1 MSKDTKN
8 INVATMSEKETTKRR
23 VGRPTKKEQNYGTDL
38 PVYLFHEGTNYRS
51 YELLGSHFT
60 VKDGKNGVVF
70 RVWAPAAEEVSVVGD
85 FNGWDET
92 FNRMIRINGAGIWE
106 CFIEGLKEYDIYK
119 YALKTPASDGKYVY
133 KSDPYAFHTETPPDN
148 ASKIY
153 DLAGY
158 KWLAKEY
165 EEKRLARD
173 VFNEPTNIFEVN
185 LLSWRKNPDGTPLSY
200 LQLAEELVPYVKQMG
215 YTHVEFMPITEYP
228 YEPSWGYQVTGYFA
242 PTSRMGTPKDFM
254 HLVDCFHMNGIAVI
268 LDWVPAHF
276 PKDGYGLYEFDG
288 TCLYEDTNPLR
299 REHKEWGTRIFDFGK
314 TEIQSFLVS
323 SAIFMFDKYHIDGLR
338 VDAVAAMLYLDYGR
352 NDGEWSPNGF
362 GGNTNLEAIAFLKKF
377 NSAVRSAY
385 PYAMT
390 VAEESTAFP
399 KVTWSVDVGGL
410 GFTHKWNMGWMNDT
424 LSYAK
429 TDPMY
434 RCYHHN
440 ELTFSMMYAYS
451 ENYILPISHDEVV
464 YGKGSLINK
473 MPGDYADKFGGVR
486 VFMGY
491 MMSHPGKKLMF
502 MGQEFGQFAEWNYK
516 KGLEYFLVD
525 EYEPHKKMQT
535 FFRDLND
542 FYKSHDSMYSI
553 DNSWDGFEWLVSDD
567 AKNNVVAYARKGKS
581 CETILCIMNFSGAL
595 HEGYRI
601 GVGGDEYRLV
611 FSSDDVKYGGKE
623 EYKEQTFKA
632 EDVKSH
638 GKDKSITLDL
648 APLSFVYLML
658 EDKNCW

>member
-8 INVATMSEKETTKRR
+8 TIVATTSVKEATKRR

-60 VKDGKNGVVF
+60 EKDGKKGVVF
-70 RVWAPAAEEVSVVGD
+70 RVWAPAAKEVAVVGD
-85 FNGWDET
+85 FNGWDVSANQMT
-92 FNRMIRINGAGIWE
+92 RINGAGIWE

-119 YALKTPASDGKYVY
+119 YALKTPSSGITYTY
-133 KSDPYAFHTETPPDN
+133 KSDPYAFHAETPPEN

-153 DLAGY
+153 NLDDY
-158 KWLAKEY
+158 KWQAKDY
-165 EEKRLARD
+165 ENARLTRD
-173 VFNEPTNIFEVN
+173 VFNQAINIFEVN
-185 LLSWRKNPDGTPLSY
+185 LLSWRKNADGTPLSY

-254 HLVDCFHMNGIAVI
+254 HLVDCFHLNGIAVI

-288 TCLYEDTNPLR
+288 TCLYEDANPLR

-323 SAIFMFDKYHIDGLR
+323 SAIFMFDKYHVDGLR

-352 NDGEWSPNGF
+352 QNGEWAPNTF
-362 GGNTNLEAIAFLKKF
+362 GGNTNLEAVAFLKKF
-377 NSAVRSAY
+377 NSAVRDAY

-434 RCYHHN
+434 RYYHHN

-473 MPGDYADKFGGVR
+473 MPGDYADKFSGVR

-491 MMSHPGKKLMF
+491 MMSHPGKKLIF

-516 KGLEYFLVD
+516 TGLEYFLVD

-535 FFRDLND
+535 FFRDLNL

-553 DNSWDGFEWLVSDD
+553 DSSWDGFEWLVSDD
-567 AKNNVVAYARKGKS
+567 AQNNVVAYARKGRS
-581 CETILCIMNFSGAL
+581 GETVLCVMNFSGTP
-595 HEGYRI
+595 HEDYRI
-601 GVGGDEYRLV
+601 GVRGDEYRLV
-611 FSSDDVKYGGKE
+611 FSSDEQKYGGNSQTA
-623 EYKEQTFKA
+623 EQTFKA
-632 EDVKSH
+632 EEVQSH
-638 GKDKSITLDL
+638 GKDKSITLNL
-648 APLSFVYLML
+648 APLSFVYLLL
-658 EDKNCW
+658 ED